1 MKRRAFLQSVGGA
14 VIAWPVRALAQKDA
28 KPPLVA
34 VLVPGP
40 EEVLI
45 LRLAAVRDGM
55 KAEGLVEGRHY
66 LLDARF
72 ADGDVTRLPELA
84 RQQDA
89 LGPKVFIAAASA
101 AAYVHNLLPGRPL
114 VFTAVSIDPIAF
126 GFAKSYTHP
135 GGMATG
141 NVMNALGGEE
151 ALTAKRLG
159 FFRQLVP
166 NIKRLG
172 MLGVTEIPGVQRGLL
187 AKQEADALLK
197 LSAQFGFSFENY
209 PIRTIDDLA
218 STFSKAAADGV
229 EAFYIS
235 GDPLFTTNLS
245 RVMPHL
251 VAAGKPTLGVY
262 PEWGRAGL
270 LLTYST
276 DPADGYRRAGAYAA
290 RIIQGA
296 KPGDLPIEQASKFT
310 LVINQ
315 KTAKTLGI
323 VVPPTLLAL
332 ADEVI
337 E

>member
-1 MKRRAFLQSVGGA
+1 
-14 VIAWPVRALAQKDA
+14 
-28 KPPLVA
+28 
-34 VLVPGP
+34 
-40 EEVLI
+40 
-45 LRLAAVRDGM
+45 
-55 KAEGLVEGRHY
+55 
-66 LLDARF
+66 
-72 ADGDVTRLPELA
+72 
-84 RQQDA
+84 
-89 LGPKVFIAAASA
+89 VFIGAASA
-101 AAYVHNLLPGRPL
+101 AAFIHNLLPERPL
-114 VFTAVSIDPIAF
+114 VFTAIALDPIAF
-126 GFAKSYTHP
+126 GLVKSYTQP

-141 NVMNALGGEE
+141 NVMNAVGGEDT
-151 ALTAKRLG
+151 LTAKRLG
-159 FFRQLVP
+159 FFRELVP

-172 MLGVTEIPGVQRGLL
+172 MIGVAEIPGVQRGLL
-187 AKQEADALLK
+187 SKQEADALLR

-209 PIRTIDDLA
+209 PIRTADELA
-218 STFSKAAADGV
+218 TAFSKAAADGV

-235 GDPLFTTNLS
+235 GDAPITANLS

-262 PEWGRAGL
+262 PDWARAGL

-276 DPADGYRRAGAYAA
+276 DPIDGFRRAGAYAA
-290 RIIQGA
+290 KIILGA
-296 KPGDLPIEQASKFT
+296 KPGDLPVEQASKFT